1 VGGIGREAKV
11 TGTMEENKFIKFD
24 FPIFWTALALWFI
37 GIFMVY
43 SATYTAETGP
53 LAGLYK
59 QQIMWVVMAICI
71 IITLTS
77 LPGRFFFSFAYILF
91 GLSIMLL
98 LLALAKGSSAKGAER
113 WIAIGGFKLQPSE
126 FAKIG
131 LLLAL
136 ARYLSDHD
144 LSLEKISTFIMP
156 AVLIGIPFLLV
167 LKQPDLGTALVSGA
181 MAIPLFYWAGLTLI
195 EVLFLVSPIISL
207 GLSAVPLIMS
217 YANGKE
223 IGFAGAIPWGVFFLL
238 LILALYLARPSF
250 FILVGVILANLFTA
264 TIFTIVWR
272 VMKDY
277 QKMRIISF
285 VDPEKDASGAGYQV
299 IQSKVAIG
307 SGFLFGKGYLHGT
320 QTTLSFLPEQ
330 QTDFIFSVL
339 GEQFGLFGC
348 TLVICLFFF
357 LVARGFYLTQ
367 SVRNRF
373 NNLLIVGSTSIV
385 AIHVFFNAS
394 MALGMM
400 PVVGIPLPF
409 LSYGGSFT
417 LTLAVLLGLIFNAKK
432 SD

>member
-1 VGGIGREAKV
+1 MI
-11 TGTMEENKFIKFD
+11 EENKFIKFD
-24 FPIFWTALALWFI
+24 FPIFWTALALWVI

-59 QQIMWVVMAICI
+59 QQIMWVIMAISI
-71 IITLTS
+71 IITIVS
-77 LPGRFFFSFAYILF
+77 IPGRFFSSFAYVLF
-91 GLSIMLL
+91 SLSIIMLL
-98 LLALAKGSSAKGAER
+98 LAIAIGSSAKGAER
-113 WIAIGGFKLQPSE
+113 WIAVGGFKMQPSE

-136 ARYLSDHD
+136 ARYLSDHEI
-144 LSLEKISTFIMP
+144 SLERISTFIVP
-156 AVLIGIPFLLV
+156 ALLIGIPFLLV
-167 LKQPDLGTALVSGA
+167 LKQPDLGTAMVLGA
-181 MAIPLFYWAGLTLI
+181 MAIPLFYWAGLKLNEVAFLI
-195 EVLFLVSPIISL
+195 SPAISL
-207 GLSAVPLIMS
+207 VLSAVPLIMS
-217 YANGKE
+217 FANGKD

-238 LILALYLARPSF
+238 LIAALYAARPHL
-250 FILVGVILANLFTA
+250 FIFAGVMFANLFTA
-264 TIFTIVWR
+264 TIITIVWR
-272 VMKDY
+272 ILKDY

-285 VDPEKDASGAGYQV
+285 VDPERDAFGAGYQV

-320 QTTLSFLPEQ
+320 QSKLSFLPEQ

-339 GEQFGLFGC
+339 GEQFGLIGC

-357 LVARGFYLTQ
+357 LIARGFYLTQ
-367 SVRNRF
+367 SIRNRF
-373 NNLLIVGSTSIV
+373 GNLLIVGSVSII
-385 AIHVFFNAS
+385 AIHVFFNTS

-417 LTLAVLLGLIFNAKK
+417 LTLAILLGLILNARK
-432 SD
+432 SE